1 VRRQIVA
8 DEIEEERVVN
18 IHKQRL
24 RKPFLERWKEFIK
37 EWPDIFYLLK
47 DDGKFESTRMLEQLG
62 LE

>member
-1 VRRQIVA
+1 M
-8 DEIEEERVVN
+8 VN